1 MARIARSVRVQGQ
14 VQGVFFRAWTKEQ
27 ADALGLTGWVRNCP
41 DGSVEALVAGE
52 PDAVDTMVERM
63 RRGPPAA
70 EVERLTDEPS
80 GESPGEGFVI
90 RH

>member
-1 MARIARSVRVQGQ
+1 MSTARRVTVAGR

-27 ADALGLTGWVRNCP
+27 ADALGIAGWVRNCA

-52 PDAVDTMVERM
+52 PDVVGAMVERM

-70 EVERLTDEPS
+70 EVKQLTDEPS
-80 GESPGEGFVI
+80 GESPGEGFAS
-90 RH
+90 RY